1 MKVIINVNFAK
12 KDALGNV
19 IRDEP
24 EWKTRNKQVRM
35 IAREGGEEGDR
46 VELY

>member
-1 MKVIINVNFAK
+1 MKVISKNIVNFVK

-24 EWKTRNKQVRM
+24 DWKTRNKQVRT
-35 IAREGGEEGDR
+35 IAREGGRGRIE
-46 VELY
+46 